1 MSQVTG
7 IGDKADGASVV
18 LGRVLVTS
26 GSDRLGDHF
35 FVGDGVG
42 QDAIRVDAPGLVPPV
57 ISGDRV
63 VLSGTLHHT
72 PGGVTLSAAAVRVVG
87 MEMEAPP
94 PSLRSDPSP

>member
-1 MSQVTG
+1 MPQVTG
-7 IGDKADGASVV
+7 IGDQGRRALLVV
-18 LGRVLVTS
+18 LEQALVTS

-42 QDAIRVDAPGLVPPV
+42 QDAIRVDAPGLTPPV

-72 PGGVTLSAAAVRVVG
+72 AGGVTLSAGAVRVVG
-87 MEMEAPP
+87 MG
-94 PSLRSDPSP
+94 SP